1 MESVKT
7 MKPVKAVAGKGVHPV
22 KDVTAEQVRTV
33 KCKMIFLWFNM
44 TIAIGVL
51 LQCNSFPPYVRATQS
66 GFTELEEPGD
76 STHRLCELV

>member
-7 MKPVKAVAGKGVHPV
+7 MKPVKAVAGKGVRPV

-33 KCKMIFLWFNM
+33 ECKMIFLWFNM

-51 LQCNSFPPYVRATQS
+51 LQCNSFPPHVRATQS
-66 GFTELEEPGD
+66 GFTELREPGD
-76 STHRLCELV
+76 STHSVNGRC